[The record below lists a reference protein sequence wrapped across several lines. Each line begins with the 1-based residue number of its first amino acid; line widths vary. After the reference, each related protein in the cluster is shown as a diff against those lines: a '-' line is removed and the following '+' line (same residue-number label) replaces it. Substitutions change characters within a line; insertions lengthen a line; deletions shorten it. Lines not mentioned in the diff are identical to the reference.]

1 MDNGWTWTSTDCN
14 EYEMHEVDITRL
26 LGGLDIK
33 EFIYQTNMETIRNM
47 RWLFQTKA
55 LFD

>member
-14 EYEMHEVDITRL
+14 EHEMCEVDITRL

-33 EFIYQTNMETIRNM
+33 EFIHQTNMETIRNM
-47 RWLFQTKA
+47 RWRFPTKA
-55 LFD
+55 LLD